1 MVEWNKANDN
11 KTNVLWRVDVKS
23 LGIKLMLKSLM
34 PEKCKLQNS
43 HADSHAQFEA
53 LGLTLSNL

>member
-11 KTNVLWRVDVKS
+11 KTNVVWRGDVKS
-23 LGIKLMLKSLM
+23 LEIKLMLKSLM

-43 HADSHAQFEA
+43 LHCTS
-53 LGLTLSNL
+53 TT